1 MDSTLSKILG
11 FFSYS
16 VLFIFAVIFFKERT
30 VFMDAS
36 YIVFSIVKDGKLA
49 IQNFRFGSAFT
60 QLFPLITLKLGLP
73 LEKIILSYSVGFV
86 IYFSAIY
93 ATIKYLIKNESISNS
108 FILFNVLIVSGT
120 FYWIQSEQIQGS
132 ALLLLYFAL
141 LLPNK
146 IKEKWPAIVS
156 SILYLLLFILVFIH
170 PMLIF
175 PFIFINLFLYLAPST
190 YTFKI
195 DKQELI
201 SHTSYFLLVYIV
213 KLVFFKHPYDSQSM
227 GNIKNLITFFPN
239 YLNIQSNKNFLYNLI
254 TDYYL
259 LGIMFLV
266 NIYYYVQKTSWKKLA
281 LMVLFSVGY
290 LFLINISY
298 PDGASKF
305 YMESHYV
312 QLSLFVIIPFIF
324 DTLPQIKIKYQYP
337 LLFCIV
343 IIRLLHIYDAH
354 RPYTERLTWER
365 DYLSKT
371 QNDTKRKIISGLTE
385 FPKEILFD
393 NWATPYE
400 FWLLSTIEQKSSRS
414 VVFVDNKDKLLW
426 AVPKKDAFVTQWG
439 VFDYHDF
446 PLVYFIFRDTS
457 SYSLR

>member
-1 MDSTLSKILG
+1 M
-11 FFSYS
+11 
-16 VLFIFAVIFFKERT
+16 
-30 VFMDAS
+30 
-36 YIVFSIVKDGKLA
+36 
-49 IQNFRFGSAFT
+49 
-60 QLFPLITLKLGLP
+60 
-73 LEKIILSYSVGFV
+73 
-86 IYFSAIY
+86 
-93 ATIKYLIKNESISNS
+93 
-108 FILFNVLIVSGT
+108 
-120 FYWIQSEQIQGS
+120 
-132 ALLLLYFAL
+132 
-141 LLPNK
+141 
-146 IKEKWPAIVS
+146 
-156 SILYLLLFILVFIH
+156 
-170 PMLIF
+170 
-175 PFIFINLFLYLAPST
+175 
-190 YTFKI
+190 
-195 DKQELI
+195 
-201 SHTSYFLLVYIV
+201 
-213 KLVFFKHPYDSQSM
+213 
-227 GNIKNLITFFPN
+227 
-239 YLNIQSNKNFLYNLI
+239 
-254 TDYYL
+254 
-259 LGIMFLV
+259 
-266 NIYYYVQKTSWKKLA
+266 
-281 LMVLFSVGY
+281 
-290 LFLINISY
+290 
-298 PDGASKF
+298 
-305 YMESHYV
+305 
-312 QLSLFVIIPFIF
+312 IIPFIF